1 MAEQNA
7 VDPETTAAAIDADRP
22 DSGSVSAERIVGGGR
37 IDGQPVDSVSA
48 GSTADSEASR
58 DSEDDESPPT
68 GPRRVLIALCR
79 PFAGG
84 DPWARPATNKDIA
97 AELFL
102 SVAAVKTHLRA
113 LFGRFGIE
121 DLGQNEKRLRLAELA
136 FQAGL
141 VSMEDVQGQS
151 NHPLGP

>member
-1 MAEQNA
+1 
-7 VDPETTAAAIDADRP
+7 
-22 DSGSVSAERIVGGGR
+22 
-37 IDGQPVDSVSA
+37 
-48 GSTADSEASR
+48 
-58 DSEDDESPPT
+58 
-68 GPRRVLIALCR
+68 VLIALCR

-97 AELFL
+97 AELYL
-102 SVAAVKTHLRA
+102 SVPAVKTHLRA

-136 FQAGL
+136 LQAGL

-151 NHPLGP
+151 KPSLGSLVAGRPRRQPHPSKDAQGSGGSDQDVPRRWGSGGRRA